1 MLVLTLILSVLAPAV
16 VIQDAAAD
24 ARKAFQEANALFEK
38 TENEKALAAYDKAI
52 ALDPNQPEYHRTLPH
67 ARAAD
72 APQGSDR
79 ELHGPPVE

>member
-38 TENEKALAAYDKAI
+38 TENEKALAAYDNAI
-52 ALDPNQPEYHRTLPH
+52 ALDPNQPEYHVGRCRTR
-67 ARAAD
+67 ARLMRHKEAIE
-72 APQGSDR
+72 SCTDR
-79 ELHGPPVE
+79 L